1 MWSHQAWRTHGEE
14 EHLPVWQERAL
25 GSWVPSTPL
34 KKKKKKRGQVLPP
47 LIPSPTTAGEASMG
61 WGDPSPSAGEK
72 CVHTQKHSDNS
83 SSIHCWGSV
92 WFPLRCLFAR
102 SFSSMYK
109 LSIDEEQLLGN
120 VRKICCPSGNQQSEL
135 ASARAPHTP
144 GHLDIIFL

>member
-1 MWSHQAWRTHGEE
+1 
-14 EHLPVWQERAL
+14 
-25 GSWVPSTPL
+25 
-34 KKKKKKRGQVLPP
+34 
-47 LIPSPTTAGEASMG
+47 MG